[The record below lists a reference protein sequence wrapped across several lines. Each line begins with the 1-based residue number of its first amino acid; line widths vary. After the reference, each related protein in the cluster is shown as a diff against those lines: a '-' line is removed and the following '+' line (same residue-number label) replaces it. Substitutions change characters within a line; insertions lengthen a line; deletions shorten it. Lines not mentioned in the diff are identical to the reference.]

1 MQSSFFVD
9 FMDNEYAEASRKVGD
24 REYLM
29 TALEQFLCRMAIV
42 SITFPPVRKQKKNEY
57 ILLVIRSR

>member
-9 FMDNEYAEASRKVGD
+9 FKDNEYAEASRKVGD

-29 TALEQFLCRMAIV
+29 TALDSFYAEWRL
-42 SITFPPVRKQKKNEY
+42 S
-57 ILLVIRSR
+57 L